1 MITLHDELKTHLKA
15 KYTILAVQTAEEQRA
30 IRLIGEVATENKR
43 TVWIGSITKGLYEM
57 ENEKAPD
64 GMTAD
69 PMGLLNQIESQQTLT
84 REYTPIPT
92 VYILLDMHP
101 FLEAPP
107 VRRKIRDLSTMLKGK
122 RSTIVLV
129 SPAIE
134 IPGDLQKVI
143 TVFDLPL
150 PDKKELEDILC
161 GRIANLKKQVELIR
175 DEIISEPEKAG
186 LCQLDLKKQA
196 KLKKDLDELA
206 PVVVTLTKQAIENKD
221 KIVSALQGLTSI
233 EADNVIAK
241 TSVLRNISIATILQE
256 KKQIVKKSGAL
267 DYWETDETQDS
278 IGGLKNLKMWS
289 ASARNRFSEKARQ
302 YGLNP
307 PKGVLLVGAPGTGK
321 SLSAKAMSNLFDV
334 PLLTLSMA
342 NMASKMYGETGNR
355 MMSAIRLAQAMK
367 PCIVLIDEV
376 DKQFGTGQ
384 GNEHEESARTRG
396 ALLTAM
402 EESEGIF
409 WLATCNQ
416 PTNLAPELMARFP
429 VIFHVDLPQPDER
442 AEIFKIH
449 LQKVKREAKNF
460 NISELVKIS
469 EGYVGREIRNAMQE
483 ALGSAFDQNVELTT
497 DHIVRA
503 LRQITPTAQQR
514 KEDIDRIRKWSERN
528 ARPASEQAEIRKP
541 AKTLSEDILTRE
553 LEV

>member
-15 KYTILAVQTAEEQRA
+15 KYTVLAVQTAEEQRA
-30 IRLIGEVATENKR
+30 IRLIGEVATENQR

-69 PMGLLNQIESQQTLT
+69 PMGLLNQIESQQAVNQA
-84 REYTPIPT
+84 TPA

-161 GRIANLKKQVELIR
+161 SRITSLKKQVELIR
-175 DEIISEPEKAG
+175 DEMTSKPDKAE
-186 LCQLDLKKQA
+186 LLKRQ
-196 KLKKDLDELA
+196 LDELA
-206 PVVVTLTKQAIENKD
+206 PVVAHLTEQAIGNKD

-233 EADNVIAK
+233 EADNVVAK
-241 TSVLRNISIATILQE
+241 TLVLRDISISTILQE

-342 NMASKMYGETGNR
+342 NMTSKFYGETGNR
-355 MMSAIRLAQAMK
+355 MMAAIRLAQAMK
-367 PCIVLIDEV
+367 PCIVLIDEI
-376 DKQFGTGQ
+376 DKAFGSGQ
-384 GNEHEESARTRG
+384 GSEHEESARTRG

-449 LQKVKREAKNF
+449 LMKVKREAKNF
-460 NISELVKIS
+460 NVTELVKIS

-503 LRQITPTAQQR
+503 LRQITPTAMQR

-528 ARPASEQAEIRKP
+528 ARPASEQAEIRKS